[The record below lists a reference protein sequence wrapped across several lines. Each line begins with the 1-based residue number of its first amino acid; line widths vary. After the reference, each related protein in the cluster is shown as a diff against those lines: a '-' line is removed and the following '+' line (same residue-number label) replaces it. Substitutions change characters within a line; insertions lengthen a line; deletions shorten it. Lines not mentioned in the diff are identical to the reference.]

1 MCHESEISGHED
13 CEGQVL
19 LRVVKLG
26 VRSENPPSRACEG
39 SAGVDDLSTTCDS
52 SAVSL
57 SE

>member
-26 VRSENPPSRACEG
+26 VRSENPPTRACKG
-39 SAGVDDLSTTCDS
+39 SAGVDDLPTTCDRQ
-52 SAVSL
+52 L
-57 SE
+57 LL